1 MPDLSVSVVGIKLDY
16 WADENILLSQQK
28 IVAFMELFFKIVWG
42 GYWILLIVN
51 VTSYISHINVQ
62 NVRWYSDNNYKAKSC
77 WGYKAPWSWW
87 PWRDWSPRYGKHV

>member
-42 GYWILLIVN
+42 WLLDFVN
-51 VTSYISHINVQ
+51 CECH
-62 NVRWYSDNNYKAKSC
+62 
-77 WGYKAPWSWW
+77 
-87 PWRDWSPRYGKHV
+87 